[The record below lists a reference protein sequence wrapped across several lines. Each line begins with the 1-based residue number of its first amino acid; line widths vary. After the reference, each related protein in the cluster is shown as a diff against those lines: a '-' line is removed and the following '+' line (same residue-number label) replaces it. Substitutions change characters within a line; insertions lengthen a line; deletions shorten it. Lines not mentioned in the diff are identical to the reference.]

1 MIFIY
6 TCKARLNAALQVYDM
21 LWNINEK
28 KYIVYGDTIE
38 EEYTLTEKCL
48 ILNVGD
54 YYEHLSEKTKKMF
67 QIAEKV
73 FPGESVLKMDDD
85 IIPNTQVLQVCLQ
98 RLKGVDYAGVS
109 GSNHKYYS
117 FHHVGKVHDPKHN
130 IPMYVPSVKGVAGP
144 MYYLSPTAIY
154 TLNRSKRTCFYEDV
168 MVGYCLNEKDIYPT
182 NNILYHDED
191 ITSTYHNHS
200 NHKKL
205 YVKLHGGLGNQLF
218 QAASGYGIAKKH
230 NFILILVSDF
240 QPSSFPH
247 QEQLDSYIKQF
258 FNTFRLIHQ
267 GQLPSMPH
275 YYEIDNVKCFQ
286 YNEMEVDKTF
296 YIEGYLQTEKYFKEY
311 RKEILDMFKPYDLR
325 LSSYFIHVRRGNYV
339 NSPLHY
345 IHYEDYYKKA
355 IDTIESR
362 SPNSHYYIV
371 SDDISYCKECGLFD
385 SLNKTFVD
393 DTAVKT
399 LAIMSSCKGGICANS
414 SFSWWGSYLI
424 DDPDKIVIFPKV
436 WINNGHD
443 NLDIYYEG
451 SIIL

>member
-21 LWNINEK
+21 LWNVNEK
-28 KYIVYGDTIE
+28 KYIVYGDTLE
-38 EEYTLTEKCL
+38 EEYRLTDKCL

-54 YYEHLSEKTKKMF
+54 YYENLSEKTKKMF
-67 QIAEKV
+67 QVAEKL
-73 FPGESVLKMDDD
+73 FPDEPVLKMDDD
-85 IIPNTQVLQVCLQ
+85 IIPNTQLLQES
-98 RLKGVDYAGVS
+98 LKSLKEVDYGGMS
-109 GSNHKYYS
+109 CTNNREYESI
-117 FHHVGKVHDPKHN
+117 HHIGKVHDPIYN
-130 IPMYVPSVKGVAGP
+130 IPMHVPRVYGVAGP
-144 MYYLSPTAIY
+144 MYYLSVHAIR
-154 TLNRSKRTCFYEDV
+154 TLNRSERNCFYEDV
-168 MVGYCLNEKDIYPT
+168 MVGHCLNEKSIFPT
-182 NNILYHDED
+182 NIILYHDED

-218 QAASGYGIAKKH
+218 QVASGYGIAKKH

-240 QPSSFPH
+240 KTSSFPH
-247 QEQLDSYIKQF
+247 QEELDTYIRHF
-258 FNTFRLIHQ
+258 FNTFHLIHQ

-275 YYEIDNVKCFQ
+275 YYEMDNVKCFQ

-311 RKEILDMFKPYDLR
+311 RKEIVDMFKPYNLR
-325 LSSYFIHVRRGNYV
+325 LSSYFIHVRRGDYSN
-339 NSPLHY
+339 NPLY
-345 IHYEDYYKKA
+345 QMDDNYYKKA
-355 IDTIESR
+355 IDYMESL
-362 SPNSHYYIV
+362 SKNHYYIV
-371 SDDISYCKECGLFD
+371 SDDITYCKECGLFD
-385 SLNKTFVD
+385 SLNKSFVN
-393 DTAVKT
+393 DTAINT

-424 DDPDKIVIFPKV
+424 DDPEKIVIFPKT
-436 WINNGHD
+436 WIHNGHD